1 MPVIGASNSEVVHGA
16 SVAFGLVKLVSGAAN
31 VYHTAASKEV
41 PLLCPR

>member
-16 SVAFGLVKLVSGAAN
+16 IVAFGPLKLVSRAAN
-31 VYHTAASKEV
+31 VYHNAASKEV

>member
-16 SVAFGLVKLVSGAAN
+16 IVAFGPVKLVSIAAN